1 MATQSTWGLISRVSS
16 RTYGS
21 FTTVVTNMEQ
31 IGDSRSF
38 QKQATIKVVQNKLN
52 KTVQKRYVKNVGL
65 GIKTPKD
72 ARSMSYVD
80 KECPF
85 TGNVAIRGRLLSGV
99 VTKLKMQRSCTVR
112 RDYLHYIKKYQR
124 FEKRH
129 KMVSAHVSPCWQI
142 SPLAI
147 WSPSV
152 NADHCPRP
160 STSTLS
166 KSTKSEPP
174 RKDSVNFKFLFV
186 QKF

>member
-72 ARSMSYVD
+72 ARSKSYVD
-80 KECPF
+80 KKCPF

-129 KMVSAHVSPCWQI
+129 KMVSAHVSPCWRDI
-142 SPLAI
+142 AVGDLVTI
-147 WSPSV
+147 GE
-152 NADHCPRP
+152 CRP
-160 STSTLS
+160 LS
-166 KSTKSEPP
+166 KTINFNVVK
-174 RKDSVNFKFLFV
+174 VNVSASGKKGFGKF
-186 QKF
+186 

>member
-65 GIKTPKD
+65 GIKTPKG

-80 KECPF
+80 KKCPF

-129 KMVSAHVSPCWQI
+129 KMVSAHVSPCWRDI
-142 SPLAI
+142 AVGDLVTI
-147 WSPSV
+147 GE
-152 NADHCPRP
+152 CRP
-160 STSTLS
+160 LS
-166 KSTKSEPP
+166 KTINFNVVKINKVRTTK
-174 RKDSVNFKFLFV
+174 KGFGKF
-186 QKF
+186 

>member
-1 MATQSTWGLISRVSS
+1 MGLISRVSS
-16 RTYGS
+16 RTYRS
-21 FTTVVTNMEQ
+21 FTTIVTNMEQ

-80 KECPF
+80 KKCPF

-99 VTKLKMQRSCTVR
+99 VTKLKMQRSRTVR

-129 KMVSAHVSPCWQI
+129 KMLSAHVSPAFRDITQGDLVTVGEC
-142 SPLAI
+142 
-147 WSPSV
+147 
-152 NADHCPRP
+152 RP
-160 STSTLS
+160 LS
-166 KSTKSEPP
+166 KTI
-174 RKDSVNFKFLFV
+174 NFNV
-186 QKF
+186 V

>member
-16 RTYGS
+16 RTYRS
-21 FTTVVTNMEQ
+21 FTTIVTNMEQ

-80 KECPF
+80 KKCPF

-99 VTKLKMQRSCTVR
+99 VTKLKMQRS
-112 RDYLHYIKKYQR
+112 
-124 FEKRH
+124 
-129 KMVSAHVSPCWQI
+129 SPSDEITFTTSRSTNDSKNDIRWFPPTFPHAGEI

>member
-16 RTYGS
+16 RTYRS
-21 FTTVVTNMEQ
+21 FTTIVTNMEQ

-80 KECPF
+80 KKCPF

-129 KMVSAHVSPCWQI
+129 KMVSAHVSRCWRDI
-142 SPLAI
+142 AVGDLVTI
-147 WSPSV
+147 GE
-152 NADHCPRP
+152 CRP
-160 STSTLS
+160 LS
-166 KSTKSEPP
+166 KTINFNVVKINKV
-174 RKDSVNFKFLFV
+174 RKMLFKTTPEYVL
-186 QKF
+186 KFS